1 MARFSVPKS
10 PKRNAIILNNFVGAD
25 FTNDPSSVSQY
36 QVTEC
41 ENMIRDVPGKM
52 RKCMGY
58 HVLQKYNGKING
70 FHKFTANEGVLHAG
84 TCLYWHDDIIY
95 FNLANEKSRSWK
107 CGDNLMIVDGK
118 ELIAFDGTD
127 AVPASEIAYVPTV
140 TISKNPSGGGT
151 SYEDLN
157 LIQPGFTELF
167 LGTANDTDYR
177 LTFANLDKKVPLVY
191 VMDQNGAWQEQEYGV
206 DFDVDYDSGV
216 IEFTTAPG
224 VSPISGEDNVKITAY
239 RTVEGYADRINKC
252 TIGAQYGINGN
263 KDRLFLSGNPEYLN
277 YDWFCQQN
285 DPTYWPDLNYSVIGS
300 HRSKIMGYSIL
311 NNYLATHKDEAE
323 EDQTIVL
330 RAGELSND
338 RVIFKVVNSLQAESA
353 IAVDSFAYLKTEP
366 VFLTRQGIHAVT
378 TPDSGEKYSQN
389 RSFYLDGKL
398 LDEPNLEDAVCC
410 VHNDMY
416 WLCLNGVA
424 YILDGLQQLRTD
436 ASEPYSTRQ
445 YAGFYRTNLPART
458 IWTDDN
464 SIYFGTENGE
474 VCAFYTDKYN
484 EESYYDNGVEVKA
497 YFITPDFSGNAFY
510 RNKTFRYLAV
520 RLENL
525 ATSSCKIEAL
535 KNGVWVTIKDGDWAA
550 TKLIFSQTDFGE
562 FSFVPYKAQRI
573 LASKMRL
580 KKLDSTKFRISNV
593 KAEPFEVYDIGLEF
607 TENNNIK

>member
-1 MARFSVPKS
+1 M
-10 PKRNAIILNNFVGAD
+10 
-25 FTNDPSSVSQY
+25 
-36 QVTEC
+36 
-41 ENMIRDVPGKM
+41 
-52 RKCMGY
+52 
-58 HVLQKYNGKING
+58 
-70 FHKFTANEGVLHAG
+70 
-84 TCLYWHDDIIY
+84 
-95 FNLANEKSRSWK
+95 
-107 CGDNLMIVDGK
+107 
-118 ELIAFDGTD
+118 
-127 AVPASEIAYVPTV
+127 
-140 TISKNPSGGGT
+140 
-151 SYEDLN
+151 
-157 LIQPGFTELF
+157 
-167 LGTANDTDYR
+167 
-177 LTFANLDKKVPLVY
+177 
-191 VMDQNGAWQEQEYGV
+191 
-206 DFDVDYDSGV
+206 
-216 IEFTTAPG
+216 
-224 VSPISGEDNVKITAY
+224 
-239 RTVEGYADRINKC
+239 
-252 TIGAQYGINGN
+252 
-263 KDRLFLSGNPEYLN
+263 
-277 YDWFCQQN
+277 
-285 DPTYWPDLNYSVIGS
+285 
-300 HRSKIMGYSIL
+300 
-311 NNYLATHKDEAE
+311 
-323 EDQTIVL
+323 
-330 RAGELSND
+330 
-338 RVIFKVVNSLQAESA
+338 
-353 IAVDSFAYLKTEP
+353 
-366 VFLTRQGIHAVT
+366 
-378 TPDSGEKYSQN
+378 
-389 RSFYLDGKL
+389 

-416 WLCLNGVA
+416 WLCVNGVA

-436 ASEPYSTRQ
+436 ACEPYSTRQ